1 MSSSCTV
8 VCSTLFYGDKV
19 TLSHS
24 SVVPAKMNRSPFSF
38 PLAALRGDCSC
49 GRVGIT
55 IVQLQPGFSS
65 ADSVP
70 RAVPVVVHSL
80 QRCGA
85 ELLCQCESSSR
96 CCLTLRAST
105 VISGLLRM
113 IQSSLGQRAGTG
125 VTQDKEIQSQALTA
139 LAWQLNLSKAI
150 QLLLRAHLTPCGPAL
165 SQETLESS
173 ASTLWDPEDDPA

>member
-1 MSSSCTV
+1 MT
-8 VCSTLFYGDKV
+8 
-19 TLSHS
+19 
-24 SVVPAKMNRSPFSF
+24 
-38 PLAALRGDCSC
+38 
-49 GRVGIT
+49 
-55 IVQLQPGFSS
+55 
-65 ADSVP
+65 
-70 RAVPVVVHSL
+70 VPVGEWGSLLYSSNLVLVRLTLCLGQSHAVVHSL